1 MSRLIVNQIQGDA
14 VSKEIEIPSGHKV
27 IATDSGG
34 IVSPGTPLQ
43 VVSTKWYTNHD
54 TTSST
59 FVVVDVTDSYLTF
72 TPKRA
77 NSKLHIQYN
86 IHHYT
91 RTGHLHGIKP
101 YYNTTSV
108 GSDTAITTSSTFN
121 EVTRVASGGSGF
133 VMWNMVSF
141 DFLVD
146 MLGNGSEAITLKVY
160 HRSSDGN
167 SVRIND
173 NGPGSSITVT
183 EIAQ

>member
-14 VSKEIEIPSGHKV
+14 VSKEIEIPTGHKL
-27 IATDSGG
+27 IATDASS

-43 VVSTKWYTNHD
+43 IATTKWYSNHD
-54 TTSST
+54 TTSTS
-59 FVVVDVTDSYLTF
+59 FVVIDVTDSYLTF
-72 TPKRA
+72 TPKRPD
-77 NSKLHIQYN
+77 SKLYIQY
-86 IHHYT
+86 HLHYYT

-101 YYNTTSV
+101 YYNVASV
-108 GSDTAITTSSTFN
+108 GSDTALTSSSTFN
-121 EVTRVASGGSGF
+121 EVTRVSNGNSGF
-133 VMWNMVSF
+133 VMWSMASF

-146 MLGNGSEAITLKVY
+146 MLGTGSEAITLKVY